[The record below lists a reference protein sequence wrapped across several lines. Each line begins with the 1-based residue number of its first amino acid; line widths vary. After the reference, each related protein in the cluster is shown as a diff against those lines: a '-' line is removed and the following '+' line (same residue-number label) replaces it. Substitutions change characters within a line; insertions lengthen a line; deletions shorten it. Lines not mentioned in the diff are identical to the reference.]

1 MTIAPPSWRFFK
13 LLERIRF
20 RPFCISYSFD
30 IERAFCIRTKK
41 GNALYQLTIR
51 LLFAFSIF
59 QAMHFFYGL
68 GAFISPMIAAPFL
81 VNIDCTPL
89 VDGVTS
95 SSNSLRIT
103 RAQHLSKSRTAFVI
117 LGSIQVNYSHVIF

>member
-1 MTIAPPSWRFFK
+1 MKFRSFGASMISAAPTQKIPTKAGTNKIYTKYKQAKIKHNISRQISMQIRKLFF
-13 LLERIRF
+13 L
-20 RPFCISYSFD
+20 
-30 IERAFCIRTKK
+30 
-41 GNALYQLTIR
+41 N
-51 LLFAFSIF
+51 F

-117 LGSIQVNYSHVIF
+117 LGSIQVSNSHVIL